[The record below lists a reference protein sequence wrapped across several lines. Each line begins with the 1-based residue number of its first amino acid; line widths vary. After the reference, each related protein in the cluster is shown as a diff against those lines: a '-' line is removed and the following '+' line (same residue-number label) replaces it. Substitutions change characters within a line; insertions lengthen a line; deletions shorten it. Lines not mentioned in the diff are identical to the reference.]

1 MTGKEKMI
9 DAHLDDT
16 CRLVGKLNNSDIE
29 VIENMKKTR
38 QQEFLNKSDNSF
50 NREI

>member
-1 MTGKEKMI
+1 MMNESANNLSKEQQFY
-9 DAHLDDT
+9 
-16 CRLVGKLNNSDIE
+16 
-29 VIENMKKTR
+29 MKKTR